1 MCCPADTITR
11 KKITVSG
18 TVNTPPIGIL
28 GGTFDPIHNG
38 HLRLAQEAL
47 EQCNLA
53 AVRFIPGGTPPHRN
67 APYANAQQRLDMA
80 RLALQG
86 NPSFVLDEH
95 EVHRTDPCYTVD
107 TLTALRAEFDTH
119 QPLCL
124 LMGGDAFLLLHTWHE
139 WKQLFELAHIVVMQR
154 AGGLPLGNAMNEAD
168 TALRSEYH
176 ARLAP
181 TPRVLHESPA
191 GAILVANMPAL
202 EISATDIR
210 RRCAEGKSIRYL
222 LPDAGADYIQL
233 HKIYTRHADY

>member
-1 MCCPADTITR
+1 MCMGKSEPINHFPILGIVSIT
-11 KKITVSG
+11 
-18 TVNTPPIGIL
+18 PIGIL

-47 EQCNLA
+47 EQCNLS
-53 AVRFIPGGTPPHRN
+53 AVRFIPSGTPPHRN
-67 APYANAQQRLDMA
+67 APYANAQQRLDMVCM
-80 RLALQG
+80 ALQD
-86 NPSFVLDEH
+86 NSAFTIDER
-95 EVHRTDPCYTVD
+95 EIYRSDPCYTVD
-107 TLTALRAEFDTH
+107 TLTALRTELGAQ

-154 AGGLPLGNAMNEAD
+154 AGGIPLGNAINEAD
-168 TALRSEYH
+168 TALRSKYH

-181 TPRVLHESPA
+181 APQVLHESPV

-222 LPDAGADYIQL
+222 LPDAVADYIQL
-233 HKIYTRHADY
+233 HKIYT